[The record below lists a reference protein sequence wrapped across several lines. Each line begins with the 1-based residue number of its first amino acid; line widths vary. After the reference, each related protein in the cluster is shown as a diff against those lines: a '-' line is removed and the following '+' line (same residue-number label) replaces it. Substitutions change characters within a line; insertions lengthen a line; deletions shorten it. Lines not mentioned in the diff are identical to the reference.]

1 MIFEVIS
8 AVAISVTISL
18 IMSVGIA
25 YMMHRKITIDDI
37 DGLKIVLDGKADS
50 RHAHHPEDI
59 FDIRDIR
66 LMDYKEVGE
75 SDES

>member
-18 IMSVGIA
+18 IMSMGIA
-25 YMMHRKITIDDI
+25 YIMHRKITIDDI
-37 DGLKIVLDGKADS
+37 DGLKIALDGKADS
-50 RHAHHPEDI
+50 RHAHHQDDI
-59 FDIRDIR
+59 YNIRDIR
-66 LMDYKEVGE
+66 LTDYEEVGE

>member
-8 AVAISVTISL
+8 AVAISVTISF
-18 IMSVGIA
+18 IMSMGIA
-25 YMMHRKITIDDI
+25 YLMHRKITIDDI

-50 RHAHHPEDI
+50 RHSHHPEDI

>member
-1 MIFEVIS
+1 MIFGLIS

-37 DGLKIVLDGKADS
+37 DGLKIALDGKADT
-50 RHAHHPEDI
+50 RHAHHPEDL
-59 FDIRDIR
+59 FNIRDIR
-66 LMDYKEVGE
+66 LTDYEEVGE

>member
-8 AVAISVTISL
+8 AVAISVTISF
-18 IMSVGIA
+18 IMSMGIA
-25 YMMHRKITIDDI
+25 YLMHRKITIDDI

-66 LMDYKEVGE
+66 PMDYKEVGE

>member
-8 AVAISVTISL
+8 AVAISVTISF
-18 IMSVGIA
+18 IMSMGLA
-25 YMMHRKITIDDI
+25 YLMHRKITIDDI
-37 DGLKIVLDGKADS
+37 DGLKIVLDGKADT
-50 RHAHHPEDI
+50 RHAHHPDDI

-66 LMDYKEVGE
+66 LTDYEEVGE